1 MCGRM
6 TLTRSGSEIAEYF
19 SLAAQGGKILAPN
32 GGPLR
37 PRYNVAP
44 SQDIPAIVF
53 DKESDRRLEW
63 MRWGLVPS
71 WAKDPSIGARL
82 FNARSETAAVKPSFR
97 SAFRQRRC
105 LIAAD
110 GFYEWTPRNR
120 GHQPFHFTAS
130 EEPLLA
136 FAGLFES
143 WHGEGGEVIDSC
155 TVLTT
160 EANADVSDVHNRM
173 PVLLDTVARELWI
186 RPASPPEDLERIL
199 VPAPRGSLV
208 KRAVGRHV
216 NDARHDDPSCLESE
230 RPTEQSAL
238 FELDGEP

>member
-6 TLTRSGSEIAEYF
+6 TLTLSGSEIAEYF
-19 SLAAQGGKILAPN
+19 ALAAQSSQIMSPN

-37 PRYNVAP
+37 PRYNIAP

-53 DKESDRRLEW
+53 DEEVGRRLEW

-71 WAKDPSIGARL
+71 WAKDPSVGARL
-82 FNARSETAAVKPSFR
+82 FNARSETVAVKPSFR

-120 GHQPFHFTAS
+120 GHQPFYFTAS
-130 EEPLLA
+130 AERLLA

-143 WHGEGGEVIDSC
+143 WRGEGGEVIDSC

-160 EANADVSDVHNRM
+160 EANSDVSEVHNRM
-173 PVLLDTVARELWI
+173 PVMLDAAARQIWI
-186 RPASPPEDLERIL
+186 EPESRREDLERIL
-199 VPAPRGSLV
+199 VPAPHRSL
-208 KRAVGRHV
+208 KRRAVGRRV
-216 NDARHDDPSCLESE
+216 NDARHDDPSCLESAL
-230 RPTEQSAL
+230 PAEQSML
-238 FELDGEP
+238 FALDGET